1 MPPTPIQIDDPLDPR
16 IDAYLRV
23 RERDLVGRDG
33 RFLAEGLVVLRML
46 VRSRFEVES
55 LLVAEPRRDVV
66 EELVAALPGEVPLY
80 LAPQRVMDTIA
91 GFPMHRG
98 VLAVA
103 RRGVEPGLGELLG
116 RIDRSDATVVVCVG
130 LSNHDNVGG
139 VFRNAAAFGA
149 DAVLLD
155 AESCDPL
162 YRKAVR
168 VSVGGALTMPFSRGS
183 SALELLGGL
192 AEAGFELVALSP
204 SGSEELADFEPRGKV
219 ALLLG
224 AEGPGLPEAILRA
237 TRTVRIEMAPGF
249 DSLNVAATSAVALHA
264 LGTARRRLAA
274 QARVQAEPH
283 S

>member
-1 MPPTPIQIDDPLDPR
+1 MPPSPILIDDPLDPR

-33 RFLAEGLVVLRML
+33 RFLAEGLVVLRVL

-55 LLVAEPRRDVV
+55 LLVAEARRDTI
-66 EELVAALPGEVPLY
+66 EELVAELPERVPLY
-80 LAPQRVMDTIA
+80 LAPQRVMDAIA

-103 RRGVEPGLGELLG
+103 RRGVEPSLTELLTG
-116 RIDRSDATVVVCVG
+116 IDRFDATVVVCVG

-139 VFRNAAAFGA
+139 IFRNAAAFGA

-168 VSVGGALTMPFSRGS
+168 VSVGGALKVPFLRGPR
-183 SALELLGGL
+183 ATELLSGL

-204 SGSEELADFEPRGKV
+204 GGTEELADFIPRGRV

-224 AEGPGLPEAILRA
+224 AEGPGLPESILQA

-264 LGTARRRLAA
+264 LGTARRRLVA
-274 QARVQAEPH
+274 QARAEAEPH

>member
-1 MPPTPIQIDDPLDPR
+1 MPPTPIRIDDPLDPR

-23 RERDLVGRDG
+23 RERDLVGREG

-55 LLVAEPRRDVV
+55 LLVAEARRETV
-66 EELVAALPGEVPLY
+66 EELVAELPAEVPLH
-80 LAPQRVMDTIA
+80 LAPQRVMDAIA

-103 RRGVEPGLGELLG
+103 RRGVEPTLGELLA
-116 RIDRSDATVVVCVG
+116 RVDRPNATVVVCVG

-168 VSVGGALTMPFSRGS
+168 VSVGGALRVPFSRGS
-183 SALELLGGL
+183 SALELLAGL
-192 AEAGFELVALSP
+192 AQAGFELVALSP
-204 SGSEELADFEPRGKV
+204 GGSEELADFVPRGKV

-224 AEGPGLPEAILRA
+224 AEGPGLPEAILQA

-274 QARVQAEPH
+274 QARAEAEPH